1 MNGMAETRVE
11 ALARS
16 VFDLLDSV
24 EAQLNWMLT
33 YAQENNLPEERFES
47 LRHLMARTRL
57 ILQDLQELELQ
68 IANRSNG
75 GPRDKLTPYPPGGPL
90 RNYILQLGRRSGTT

>member
-1 MNGMAETRVE
+1 MNGAAETRVE

-24 EAQLNWMLT
+24 EAQLNWVLT
-33 YAQENNLPEERFES
+33 YAQENNLPNGRFES
-47 LRHLMARTRL
+47 LRHLMARTHL

-68 IANRSNG
+68 VANRRNDDR
-75 GPRDKLTPYPPGGPL
+75 PRDKLTPYPIGGSPCASSGN
-90 RNYILQLGRRSGTT
+90 RLGLGF